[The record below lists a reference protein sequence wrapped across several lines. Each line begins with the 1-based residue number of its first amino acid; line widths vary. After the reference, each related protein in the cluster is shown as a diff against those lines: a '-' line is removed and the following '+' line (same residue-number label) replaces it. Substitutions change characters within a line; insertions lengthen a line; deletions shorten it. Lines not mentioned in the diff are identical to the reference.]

1 MIKRMNKKQWYE
13 TLERYSELATQR
25 KNIIRE
31 YGIQYWDKDAELIK
45 IQESLLQQK
54 ETLMLMTEF
63 ILEQK
68 RQLDFIFILI
78 ENLEPVSKE
87 MYQNSY
93 VKANLSLDTDIIY
106 VLIFCIV
113 ILFLHNLVK

>member
-31 YGIQYWDKDAELIK
+31 YGIQYWDKGAELIK

-54 ETLMLMTEF
+54 ETFMTKS

-113 ILFLHNLVK
+113 ILSLHNLVK